1 MSNRKK
7 MAVMNVFSAIMYYVA
22 NSIIG
27 FINRKVFT
35 VYLGSEL
42 LGLNGLVVSVISMLS
57 LLELG
62 VASSIGYSLYKPLE
76 EKNYGEVKAIMQ
88 LFSRLYRYIGIAVAA
103 IGLVLIPFLPFF
115 VKTTINQNYVIAVY
129 LIFLLDAVLSYF
141 MAYRRT
147 IIVSAQKDYINKN
160 ADTFLYI
167 VTGILQIII
176 ICVWK
181 NYIASLI
188 VKLVFTVLNNLYLY
202 IKAGKMFPYLN
213 DKNLHGKIEKEV
225 KDKIVYNV
233 KALFVIKI
241 ASYCVVGT
249 DNILLSAFA
258 DLTAVAIYSG
268 YTLIIGIINNLFN
281 RSFGYITAN
290 IGNYLIGHNKEEIY
304 QFYNKLNFLNY
315 LITSY
320 TSIALLVLLNEFIGK
335 VWLGEDYVFP
345 MAAVAVLVFNN
356 YLRFCTQAAEAFRSA
371 AGLYSPKP
379 FVKYIALLEGGVN
392 LVVSVALAYFAK
404 MGIYGIFLGTSVSTI
419 VSIVTVAWI
428 NYRFLFEKP
437 LYQYFFDFF
446 KYIILAI
453 SMGGLSLFIFNIA
466 YTTHTVLNI
475 CSGLIISFIVP
486 FGINFVIFG
495 RSEEWKYFT
504 GMIKTA
510 YYKIMRK
517 RGNEYK

>member
-1 MSNRKK
+1 MGNRKK

-27 FINRKVFT
+27 FVNRKVFT

-88 LFSRLYRYIGIAVAA
+88 LFSRLYRYIGIAVAV

-115 VKTTINQNYVIAVY
+115 VKTTIDQSYVVTVY

-141 MAYRRT
+141 LAYRRT

-167 VTGILQIII
+167 VTGILQIVI
-176 ICVWK
+176 ICGWK

-188 VKLVFTVLNNLYLY
+188 IKLIFTVLNNLYLY

-213 DKNLHGKIEKEV
+213 DKNLHGEIEKEV

-290 IGNYLIGHNKEEIY
+290 IGNYLIGHNKEDIY
-304 QFYNKLNFLNY
+304 QFYKKLNFLNY

-335 VWLGEDYVFP
+335 IWLGDDYIFP
-345 MAAVAVLVFNN
+345 LAAVAVLVFNN
-356 YLRFCTQAAEAFRSA
+356 YLRFCTQAAEAFRGA
-371 AGLYSPKP
+371 AGLYSPRP
-379 FVKYIALLEGGVN
+379 FVKYLALLEGGVN
-392 LVVSVALAYFAK
+392 LVVSIALAYFAK
-404 MGIYGIFLGTSVSTI
+404 LGIYGIFLGTSVSTTI
-419 VSIVTVAWI
+419 SIASVAWI
-428 NYRFLFEKP
+428 NYRFLFEKK
-437 LYQYFFDFF
+437 LKLFYSRFFWYLLWAMISGAASMLLF
-446 KYIILAI
+446 KGLHTGYTVVNILI
-453 SMGGLSLFIFNIA
+453 GL
-466 YTTHTVLNI
+466 VV
-475 CSGLIISFIVP
+475 SFVVP
-486 FGINFVIFG
+486 FGVNFLVFG
-495 RSEEWKYFT
+495 RSEEWQYFIGMMKGAVGKVTQTT
-504 GMIKTA
+504 GK
-510 YYKIMRK
+510 KQ
-517 RGNEYK
+517 

>member
-27 FINRKVFT
+27 FVNRKVFT

-88 LFSRLYRYIGIAVAA
+88 LFSRLYRYIGIAVAV

-115 VKTTINQNYVIAVY
+115 VKTTIDQSYVVTVY

-141 MAYRRT
+141 LAYRRT

-167 VTGILQIII
+167 VTGILQIVI

-188 VKLVFTVLNNLYLY
+188 IKLIFTVLNNLYLY

-213 DKNLHGKIEKEV
+213 DKNLHGEIEKEV

-304 QFYNKLNFLNY
+304 QFYKKLNFLNY

-335 VWLGEDYVFP
+335 IWLGDDYIFP
-345 MAAVAVLVFNN
+345 LAAVAVLVFNN
-356 YLRFCTQAAEAFRSA
+356 YLRFCTQAAEAFRGA
-371 AGLYSPKP
+371 AGLYSPRP
-379 FVKYIALLEGGVN
+379 FVKYLALLEGGVN
-392 LVVSVALAYFAK
+392 LVVSIALAYFAK
-404 MGIYGIFLGTSVSTI
+404 LGIYGIFLGTSVSTTI
-419 VSIVTVAWI
+419 SIASVAWI
-428 NYRFLFEKP
+428 NYRFLFEKK
-437 LYQYFFDFF
+437 LKLFYSRFFWYLLWAMISGAASMLLF
-446 KYIILAI
+446 KGLHTGYTVVNILI
-453 SMGGLSLFIFNIA
+453 GL
-466 YTTHTVLNI
+466 VV
-475 CSGLIISFIVP
+475 SFVVP
-486 FGINFVIFG
+486 FGVNFLVFG
-495 RSEEWKYFT
+495 RSEEWQYFIGMMKGAVGKVTQTT
-504 GMIKTA
+504 GK
-510 YYKIMRK
+510 KQ
-517 RGNEYK
+517 

>member
-1 MSNRKK
+1 
-7 MAVMNVFSAIMYYVA
+7 MNVFSAIMYYVA

-27 FINRKVFT
+27 FVNRKVFT

-76 EKNYGEVKAIMQ
+76 EENYGEVKAIMQ
-88 LFSRLYRYIGIAVAA
+88 LFSRLYRYIGIAVAV

-115 VKTTINQNYVIAVY
+115 VKTTIDQSYVVTVY

-141 MAYRRT
+141 LAYRRT

-167 VTGILQIII
+167 VTGILQIVI

-181 NYIASLI
+181 NYIASLVI
-188 VKLVFTVLNNLYLY
+188 KLIFTVLNNLYLY

-213 DKNLHGKIEKEV
+213 DKNLHGEIEKEV

-233 KALFVIKI
+233 KALFIIKI

-290 IGNYLIGHNKEEIY
+290 IGNYLIGHNKDEIY

-320 TSIALLVLLNEFIGK
+320 TSIALLVLLNEFISK
-335 VWLGEDYVFP
+335 VWLGDDYVFP

-356 YLRFCTQAAEAFRSA
+356 YLRFCTQAAEAFRGA
-371 AGLYSPKP
+371 AGLYSPRP
-379 FVKYIALLEGGVN
+379 FVKYLALLEGGVN
-392 LVVSVALAYFAK
+392 LVVSVALAHFAQ
-404 MGIYGIFLGTSVSTI
+404 MGIYGIFLGTSVSTTISI
-419 VSIVTVAWI
+419 VSVAWI

-437 LYQYFFDFF
+437 LHEYFVRFF
-446 KYIILAI
+446 KYLVLAI
-453 SMGGLSLFIFNIA
+453 AAGALSLFLFHIV
-466 YTTHTVLNI
+466 YTSHTIINLGT
-475 CSGLIISFIVP
+475 GLIISFAVP
-486 FGINFVIFG
+486 LGLNFVVYG
-495 RSEEWKYFT
+495 RSEEWKYFVDMMQ
-504 GMIKTA
+504 GAVRKV
-510 YYKIMRK
+510 MRK
-517 RGNEYK
+517 SGRK

>member
-27 FINRKVFT
+27 FVNRKVFT

-88 LFSRLYRYIGIAVAA
+88 LFSRLYRYIGIAVAV

-115 VKTTINQNYVIAVY
+115 VKTTIDQSYVVTVY

-141 MAYRRT
+141 LAYRRT

-167 VTGILQIII
+167 VTGILQIVI

-188 VKLVFTVLNNLYLY
+188 IKLIFTVLNNLYLY

-213 DKNLHGKIEKEV
+213 DKNLHGEIEKEV

-290 IGNYLIGHNKEEIY
+290 IGNYLIGHNKEDIY
-304 QFYNKLNFLNY
+304 QFYKKLNFLNY

-335 VWLGEDYVFP
+335 IWLGDDYIFP
-345 MAAVAVLVFNN
+345 LAAVAVLVFNN
-356 YLRFCTQAAEAFRSA
+356 YLRFCTQAAEAFRGA
-371 AGLYSPKP
+371 AGLYSPRP
-379 FVKYIALLEGGVN
+379 FVKYLALLEGGVN
-392 LVVSVALAYFAK
+392 LVVSIALAYFAK
-404 MGIYGIFLGTSVSTI
+404 LGIYGIFLGTSVSTTI
-419 VSIVTVAWI
+419 SIASVAWI
-428 NYRFLFEKP
+428 NYRFLFEKK
-437 LYQYFFDFF
+437 LKLFYSRFFWYLLWAMISGAASMLLF
-446 KYIILAI
+446 KGLHTGYTVVNILI
-453 SMGGLSLFIFNIA
+453 GL
-466 YTTHTVLNI
+466 VV
-475 CSGLIISFIVP
+475 SFVVP
-486 FGINFVIFG
+486 FGVNFLVFG
-495 RSEEWKYFT
+495 RSEEWQYFI
-504 GMIKTA
+504 GMMKGA
-510 YYKIMRK
+510 VGKIAHRA
-517 RGNEYK
+517 

>member
-88 LFSRLYRYIGIAVAA
+88 LFSRLYRYIGIAVAV
-103 IGLVLIPFLPFF
+103 IGLVLIPFLLFF
-115 VKTTINQNYVIAVY
+115 VRTTIDQNYVIAVY

-181 NYIASLI
+181 SYIASLI
-188 VKLVFTVLNNLYLY
+188 VKLIFTVLNNLYLY

-213 DKNLHGKIEKEV
+213 DKNLHGEIEKEV

-404 MGIYGIFLGTSVSTI
+404 MGIYGIFLGTSVSTTI
-419 VSIVTVAWI
+419 SIASIAWI
-428 NYRFLFEKP
+428 NYRFLFEKKVHFFYLKFFWYMLWAIISGCVSVLLFKN
-437 LYQYFFDFF
+437 LYTRNVLFN
-446 KYIILAI
+446 IIL
-453 SMGGLSLFIFNIA
+453 GLVVS
-466 YTTHTVLNI
+466 
-475 CSGLIISFIVP
+475 
-486 FGINFVIFG
+486 FVIPLGVNYLVFG
-495 RSEEWKYFT
+495 RSVEWRYFIDMLK
-504 GMIKTA
+504 GIFHKVMQKV
-510 YYKIMRK
+510 KK
-517 RGNEYK
+517 Q

>member
-1 MSNRKK
+1 MGNRKK

-27 FINRKVFT
+27 FVNRKVFT

-88 LFSRLYRYIGIAVAA
+88 LFSRLYRYIGIAVAV

-115 VKTTINQNYVIAVY
+115 VKTTIDQSYVVTVY

-141 MAYRRT
+141 LAYRRT

-167 VTGILQIII
+167 VTGILQIVI

-188 VKLVFTVLNNLYLY
+188 IKLIFTVLNNLYLY

-213 DKNLHGKIEKEV
+213 DKNLHGEIEKEV

-290 IGNYLIGHNKEEIY
+290 IGNYLIGHNKEDIY
-304 QFYNKLNFLNY
+304 QFYKKLNFLNY

-335 VWLGEDYVFP
+335 IWLGDDYIFP
-345 MAAVAVLVFNN
+345 LAAVAVLVFNN
-356 YLRFCTQAAEAFRSA
+356 YLRFCTQAAEAFRGA
-371 AGLYSPKP
+371 AGLYSPRP
-379 FVKYIALLEGGVN
+379 FVKYLALLEGGVN
-392 LVVSVALAYFAK
+392 IVVSIALAYFAK
-404 MGIYGIFLGTSVSTI
+404 LGIYGIFLGTSVSTTI
-419 VSIVTVAWI
+419 SIASVAWI
-428 NYRFLFEKP
+428 NYRFLFEKK
-437 LYQYFFDFF
+437 LKLFYSRFFWYLLWAMISGAASMLLF
-446 KYIILAI
+446 KGLHTGYTVVNILI
-453 SMGGLSLFIFNIA
+453 GL
-466 YTTHTVLNI
+466 VV
-475 CSGLIISFIVP
+475 SFVVP
-486 FGINFVIFG
+486 FGVNFLVFG
-495 RSEEWKYFT
+495 RSEEWQYFIGMMKGAVGKVTQTT
-504 GMIKTA
+504 GK
-510 YYKIMRK
+510 KQ
-517 RGNEYK
+517 

>member
-1 MSNRKK
+1 MGNRKK

-27 FINRKVFT
+27 FVNRKVFT

-88 LFSRLYRYIGIAVAA
+88 LFSRLYRYIGIAVAV

-115 VKTTINQNYVIAVY
+115 VKTTIDQSYVVTVY

-141 MAYRRT
+141 LAYRRT

-167 VTGILQIII
+167 VTGILQIVI

-188 VKLVFTVLNNLYLY
+188 IKLIFTVLNNLYLY

-213 DKNLHGKIEKEV
+213 DKNLHGEIEKEV

-304 QFYNKLNFLNY
+304 QFYKKLNFLNY

-335 VWLGEDYVFP
+335 IWLGDDYIFP
-345 MAAVAVLVFNN
+345 LAAVAVLVFNN
-356 YLRFCTQAAEAFRSA
+356 YLRFCTQAAEAFRGA
-371 AGLYSPKP
+371 AGLYSPRP
-379 FVKYIALLEGGVN
+379 FVKYLALLEGGVN
-392 LVVSVALAYFAK
+392 LVVSIALAYFAK
-404 MGIYGIFLGTSVSTI
+404 LGIYGIFLGTSVSTTI
-419 VSIVTVAWI
+419 SIASVAWI
-428 NYRFLFEKP
+428 NYRFLFEKK
-437 LYQYFFDFF
+437 LKLFYSRFFWYLLWAMISGAASMLLF
-446 KYIILAI
+446 KGLHTGYTVVNILI
-453 SMGGLSLFIFNIA
+453 GL
-466 YTTHTVLNI
+466 VV
-475 CSGLIISFIVP
+475 SFVVP
-486 FGINFVIFG
+486 FGVNFLVFG
-495 RSEEWKYFT
+495 RSEEWQYFIGMMKGAVGKVTQTT
-504 GMIKTA
+504 GK
-510 YYKIMRK
+510 KQ
-517 RGNEYK
+517 

>member
-1 MSNRKK
+1 
-7 MAVMNVFSAIMYYVA
+7 
-22 NSIIG
+22 
-27 FINRKVFT
+27 
-35 VYLGSEL
+35 
-42 LGLNGLVVSVISMLS
+42 
-57 LLELG
+57 
-62 VASSIGYSLYKPLE
+62 
-76 EKNYGEVKAIMQ
+76 
-88 LFSRLYRYIGIAVAA
+88 
-103 IGLVLIPFLPFF
+103 
-115 VKTTINQNYVIAVY
+115 
-129 LIFLLDAVLSYF
+129 

-371 AGLYSPKP
+371 AGLYSP
-379 FVKYIALLEGGVN
+379 N
-392 LVVSVALAYFAK
+392 HS
-404 MGIYGIFLGTSVSTI
+404 
-419 VSIVTVAWI
+419 
-428 NYRFLFEKP
+428 
-437 LYQYFFDFF
+437 
-446 KYIILAI
+446 
-453 SMGGLSLFIFNIA
+453 
-466 YTTHTVLNI
+466 
-475 CSGLIISFIVP
+475 
-486 FGINFVIFG
+486 
-495 RSEEWKYFT
+495 
-504 GMIKTA
+504 
-510 YYKIMRK
+510 
-517 RGNEYK
+517 

>member
-27 FINRKVFT
+27 FVNRKVFT

-88 LFSRLYRYIGIAVAA
+88 LFSRLYRYIGIAVAV

-115 VKTTINQNYVIAVY
+115 VKTTIDQSYVVTVY

-141 MAYRRT
+141 LAYRRT

-167 VTGILQIII
+167 VTGILQIVI

-188 VKLVFTVLNNLYLY
+188 IKLIFTVLNNLYLY

-213 DKNLHGKIEKEV
+213 DKNLHGEIEKEV

-290 IGNYLIGHNKEEIY
+290 IGNYLIGHNKEDIY
-304 QFYNKLNFLNY
+304 QFYKKLNFLNY

-335 VWLGEDYVFP
+335 IWLGDDYIFP
-345 MAAVAVLVFNN
+345 LAAVAVLVFNN
-356 YLRFCTQAAEAFRSA
+356 YLRFCTQAAEAFRGA
-371 AGLYSPKP
+371 AGLYSPRP
-379 FVKYIALLEGGVN
+379 FVKYLALLEGGVN
-392 LVVSVALAYFAK
+392 LVVSIALAYFAK
-404 MGIYGIFLGTSVSTI
+404 LGIYGIFLGTSVSTTI
-419 VSIVTVAWI
+419 SIASVAWI
-428 NYRFLFEKP
+428 NYRFLFEKK
-437 LYQYFFDFF
+437 LKLFYSRFFWYLLWAMISGAASMLLF
-446 KYIILAI
+446 KGLHTGYTVVNILI
-453 SMGGLSLFIFNIA
+453 GL
-466 YTTHTVLNI
+466 VV
-475 CSGLIISFIVP
+475 SFVVP
-486 FGINFVIFG
+486 FGVNFLVFG
-495 RSEEWKYFT
+495 RSEEWQYFIGMMKGAVGKVTQTT
-504 GMIKTA
+504 GK
-510 YYKIMRK
+510 KQ
-517 RGNEYK
+517 

>member
-1 MSNRKK
+1 MGNRKK

-27 FINRKVFT
+27 FVNRKVFT

-88 LFSRLYRYIGIAVAA
+88 LFSRLYRYIGIAVAV

-115 VKTTINQNYVIAVY
+115 VKTTIDQSYVVTVY

-141 MAYRRT
+141 LAYRRT

-167 VTGILQIII
+167 VTGILQIVI

-188 VKLVFTVLNNLYLY
+188 IKLIFTVLNNLYLY

-213 DKNLHGKIEKEV
+213 DKNLHGEIEKEV

-290 IGNYLIGHNKEEIY
+290 IGNYLIGHNKEDIY
-304 QFYNKLNFLNY
+304 QFYKKLNFLNY

-335 VWLGEDYVFP
+335 IWLGDDYIFP
-345 MAAVAVLVFNN
+345 LAAVAVLVFNN
-356 YLRFCTQAAEAFRSA
+356 YLRFCTQAAEAFRGA
-371 AGLYSPKP
+371 AGLYSPRP
-379 FVKYIALLEGGVN
+379 FVKYLALLEGGVN
-392 LVVSVALAYFAK
+392 LVVSIALAYFAK
-404 MGIYGIFLGTSVSTI
+404 LAIYGIFLGTSVSTTI
-419 VSIVTVAWI
+419 SIASVAWI
-428 NYRFLFEKP
+428 NYRFLFEKK
-437 LYQYFFDFF
+437 LKLFYSRFFWYLLWAMISGAASMLLF
-446 KYIILAI
+446 KGLHTGYTVVNILI
-453 SMGGLSLFIFNIA
+453 GL
-466 YTTHTVLNI
+466 VV
-475 CSGLIISFIVP
+475 SFVVP
-486 FGINFVIFG
+486 FGVNFLVFG
-495 RSEEWKYFT
+495 RSEEWQYFIGMMKGAVGKVTQTT
-504 GMIKTA
+504 GK
-510 YYKIMRK
+510 KQ
-517 RGNEYK
+517 

>member
-88 LFSRLYRYIGIAVAA
+88 LFSRLYRYIGIAVAV

-115 VKTTINQNYVIAVY
+115 VRTTIDQNYVIAVY

-181 NYIASLI
+181 SYIASLV
-188 VKLVFTVLNNLYLY
+188 VKLIFTVLNNLYLY

-213 DKNLHGKIEKEV
+213 DKNLHGEIEKEV
-225 KDKIVYNV
+225 RDKIVYNV

-290 IGNYLIGHNKEEIY
+290 IGNYLIGHNKEDIY
-304 QFYNKLNFLNY
+304 QFYKKLNFLNY

-335 VWLGEDYVFP
+335 IWLGDDYIFP
-345 MAAVAVLVFNN
+345 LAAVAVLVFNN
-356 YLRFCTQAAEAFRSA
+356 YLRFCTQAAEAFRGA
-371 AGLYSPKP
+371 AGLYSPRP
-379 FVKYIALLEGGVN
+379 FVKYLALLEGGVN
-392 LVVSVALAYFAK
+392 LVVSIALAYFAK
-404 MGIYGIFLGTSVSTI
+404 LGIYGIFLGTSVSTTI
-419 VSIVTVAWI
+419 SIASVAWI
-428 NYRFLFEKP
+428 NYRFLFEKK
-437 LYQYFFDFF
+437 LKLFYSRFFWYLLWAMISGAASMLLF
-446 KYIILAI
+446 KGLHTGYTVVNILI
-453 SMGGLSLFIFNIA
+453 GL
-466 YTTHTVLNI
+466 VV
-475 CSGLIISFIVP
+475 SFVVP
-486 FGINFVIFG
+486 FGVNFLVFG
-495 RSEEWKYFT
+495 RSEEWQYFIGMMKGAVGKVTQTT
-504 GMIKTA
+504 GK
-510 YYKIMRK
+510 KQ
-517 RGNEYK
+517 

>member
-1 MSNRKK
+1 MSSRKK

-27 FINRKVFT
+27 FVNRKVFT

-76 EKNYGEVKAIMQ
+76 EKNYGEVKAIMR
-88 LFSRLYRYIGIAVAA
+88 LFSRLYRYIGIAVAV
-103 IGLVLIPFLPFF
+103 IGLVLIPFLPVF
-115 VKTTINQNYVIAVY
+115 VKTTIDQSYVVTVY

-141 MAYRRT
+141 LAYRRT

-167 VTGILQIII
+167 VTGILQIVI

-188 VKLVFTVLNNLYLY
+188 IKLIFTVLNNLYLY
-202 IKAGKMFPYLN
+202 IKAGEMFPYLN
-213 DKNLHGKIEKEV
+213 DKNLHGEIEKEV

-290 IGNYLIGHNKEEIY
+290 IGNYLIGHNKEDIY
-304 QFYNKLNFLNY
+304 QFYKKLNFLNY

-335 VWLGEDYVFP
+335 IWLGDDYIFP
-345 MAAVAVLVFNN
+345 LAAVAVLVFNN
-356 YLRFCTQAAEAFRSA
+356 YLRFCTQAAEAFRGA

-379 FVKYIALLEGGVN
+379 FVKYLALLEGGVN
-392 LVVSVALAYFAK
+392 LVVSIALAYFAK
-404 MGIYGIFLGTSVSTI
+404 LGIYGIFLGTSVSTTI
-419 VSIVTVAWI
+419 SIASVAWI
-428 NYRFLFEKP
+428 NYRFLFEKKLKLFYSRFFWYLLWAMISGAASMLLFKG
-437 LYQYFFDFF
+437 LYTGYTVVN
-446 KYIILAI
+446 ILI
-453 SMGGLSLFIFNIA
+453 
-466 YTTHTVLNI
+466 
-475 CSGLIISFIVP
+475 GLIVSLAVP
-486 FGINFVIFG
+486 FGVNFLVFG
-495 RSEEWKYFT
+495 RSEEWQYFI
-504 GMIKTA
+504 GMMKGA
-510 YYKIMRK
+510 VGKIAHRA
-517 RGNEYK
+517 

>member
-88 LFSRLYRYIGIAVAA
+88 LFSRLYRYIGIAVAV

-115 VKTTINQNYVIAVY
+115 VKTTIDQSYVVTVY

-141 MAYRRT
+141 LAYRRT

-167 VTGILQIII
+167 VTGILQIVI

-188 VKLVFTVLNNLYLY
+188 IKLIFTVLNNLYLY

-213 DKNLHGKIEKEV
+213 DKNLHGEIEKEV

-290 IGNYLIGHNKEEIY
+290 IGNYLIGHNKEDIY
-304 QFYNKLNFLNY
+304 QFYKKLNFLNY

-335 VWLGEDYVFP
+335 IWLGDDYIFP
-345 MAAVAVLVFNN
+345 LAAVAVLVFNN
-356 YLRFCTQAAEAFRSA
+356 YLRFCTQAAEAFRGA
-371 AGLYSPKP
+371 AGLYSPRP
-379 FVKYIALLEGGVN
+379 FVKYLALLEGGVN
-392 LVVSVALAYFAK
+392 LVVSIALAYFAK
-404 MGIYGIFLGTSVSTI
+404 LGIYGIFLGTSVSTTI
-419 VSIVTVAWI
+419 SIASVAWI
-428 NYRFLFEKP
+428 NYRFLFEKK
-437 LYQYFFDFF
+437 LKLFYSRFFWYLLWAMISGAASMLLF
-446 KYIILAI
+446 KGLHTGYTVVNILI
-453 SMGGLSLFIFNIA
+453 GL
-466 YTTHTVLNI
+466 VV
-475 CSGLIISFIVP
+475 SFVVP
-486 FGINFVIFG
+486 FGVNFLVFG
-495 RSEEWKYFT
+495 RSEEWQYFI
-504 GMIKTA
+504 GMMKGA
-510 YYKIMRK
+510 VGKIAHRA
-517 RGNEYK
+517 

>member
-88 LFSRLYRYIGIAVAA
+88 LFSRLYRYIGIAVAV

-115 VKTTINQNYVIAVY
+115 VRTTIDQNYVIAVY

-181 NYIASLI
+181 SYIASLI
-188 VKLVFTVLNNLYLY
+188 VKLIFTVLNNLYLY

-213 DKNLHGKIEKEV
+213 DKNLHGEIEKEV

-356 YLRFCTQAAEAFRSA
+356 YLRFCTQAIPTGVGVHLSERERPLRDERASTAALIGDALRRRRKELGFTQETAGAYCGHSARVLGEIERGKRTAQLGVVLDYAE
-371 AGLYSPKP
+371 
-379 FVKYIALLEGGVN
+379 LLGVEVR
-392 LVVSVALAYFAK
+392 LKVRDLDA
-404 MGIYGIFLGTSVSTI
+404 
-419 VSIVTVAWI
+419 
-428 NYRFLFEKP
+428 
-437 LYQYFFDFF
+437 
-446 KYIILAI
+446 
-453 SMGGLSLFIFNIA
+453 
-466 YTTHTVLNI
+466 
-475 CSGLIISFIVP
+475 
-486 FGINFVIFG
+486 
-495 RSEEWKYFT
+495 
-504 GMIKTA
+504 
-510 YYKIMRK
+510 
-517 RGNEYK
+517 

>member
-1 MSNRKK
+1 MGNRKK

-27 FINRKVFT
+27 FVNRKVFT

-88 LFSRLYRYIGIAVAA
+88 LFSRLYRYIGIAVAV

-115 VKTTINQNYVIAVY
+115 VKTTIDQSYVVTVY

-141 MAYRRT
+141 LAYRRT

-167 VTGILQIII
+167 VTGILQIVI

-188 VKLVFTVLNNLYLY
+188 IKLIFTVLNNLYLY

-213 DKNLHGKIEKEV
+213 DKNLHGEIEKEV

-290 IGNYLIGHNKEEIY
+290 IGNYLIGHNKEDIY
-304 QFYNKLNFLNY
+304 QFYKKLNFLNY

-335 VWLGEDYVFP
+335 IWLGDDYIFP
-345 MAAVAVLVFNN
+345 LAAVAVLVFNN
-356 YLRFCTQAAEAFRSA
+356 YLRFCTQAAEAFRGA
-371 AGLYSPKP
+371 AGLYSPRP
-379 FVKYIALLEGGVN
+379 FVKYLALLEGGVN
-392 LVVSVALAYFAK
+392 LVVSIALAYFAK
-404 MGIYGIFLGTSVSTI
+404 LGIYGIFLGTSVSTTI
-419 VSIVTVAWI
+419 SIASVAWI
-428 NYRFLFEKP
+428 NYRFLFEKK
-437 LYQYFFDFF
+437 LKLFYSRFFWYLLWAMISGAASMLLF
-446 KYIILAI
+446 K
-453 SMGGLSLFIFNIA
+453 GLHTGYTVVNIFI
-466 YTTHTVLNI
+466 
-475 CSGLIISFIVP
+475 GLVVSFVVP
-486 FGINFVIFG
+486 FGVNFLVFG
-495 RSEEWKYFT
+495 RSEEWQYFIGMMKGAVGKVTQTT
-504 GMIKTA
+504 GK
-510 YYKIMRK
+510 KQ
-517 RGNEYK
+517 

>member
-1 MSNRKK
+1 MSSRKK

-27 FINRKVFT
+27 FVNRKVFT

-88 LFSRLYRYIGIAVAA
+88 LFSRLYRYIGIAVAV

-115 VKTTINQNYVIAVY
+115 VKTTIDQSYVVTVY

-141 MAYRRT
+141 LAYRRT

-167 VTGILQIII
+167 VTGILQIVI

-188 VKLVFTVLNNLYLY
+188 IKLIFTVLNNLYLY

-213 DKNLHGKIEKEV
+213 DKNLHGEIEKEV

-290 IGNYLIGHNKEEIY
+290 IGSYLIGHNKEDIY
-304 QFYNKLNFLNY
+304 QFYKKLNFLNY

-335 VWLGEDYVFP
+335 IWLGDDYIFP
-345 MAAVAVLVFNN
+345 LAAVAVLVFNN
-356 YLRFCTQAAEAFRSA
+356 YLRFCTQAAEAFRGA
-371 AGLYSPKP
+371 AGLYSPRP
-379 FVKYIALLEGGVN
+379 FVKYLALLEGGVN
-392 LVVSVALAYFAK
+392 LVVSIALAYFAK
-404 MGIYGIFLGTSVSTI
+404 LGIYGIFLGTSVSTTI
-419 VSIVTVAWI
+419 SIASVAWI
-428 NYRFLFEKP
+428 NYRFLFEKKLKLFYSRFFWYLLWAMISGAASMLLFKG
-437 LYQYFFDFF
+437 LYTGYTVVN
-446 KYIILAI
+446 ILI
-453 SMGGLSLFIFNIA
+453 GL
-466 YTTHTVLNI
+466 VV
-475 CSGLIISFIVP
+475 SFAVP
-486 FGINFVIFG
+486 FGVNFLVFG
-495 RSEEWKYFT
+495 RSEEWQYFI
-504 GMIKTA
+504 GMMKGA
-510 YYKIMRK
+510 VGKIAHRA
-517 RGNEYK
+517 

>member
-1 MSNRKK
+1 MGNRKK

-27 FINRKVFT
+27 FVNRKVFT

-88 LFSRLYRYIGIAVAA
+88 LFSRLYRYIGIAVAV

-115 VKTTINQNYVIAVY
+115 VKTTIDQSYVVTVY

-141 MAYRRT
+141 LAYRRT

-167 VTGILQIII
+167 VTGILQIVI

-188 VKLVFTVLNNLYLY
+188 IKLIFTVLNNLYLY

-213 DKNLHGKIEKEV
+213 DKNLHGEIEKEV

-290 IGNYLIGHNKEEIY
+290 IGNYLIGHNKEDIY
-304 QFYNKLNFLNY
+304 QFYKKLNFLNY

-335 VWLGEDYVFP
+335 IWLGDDYIFP
-345 MAAVAVLVFNN
+345 LAAVAVLVFNN
-356 YLRFCTQAAEAFRSA
+356 YLRFCTQAAEAFRGA
-371 AGLYSPKP
+371 AGLYSPRP
-379 FVKYIALLEGGVN
+379 FVKYLALLEGGVN
-392 LVVSVALAYFAK
+392 LVVSIALAYFAK
-404 MGIYGIFLGTSVSTI
+404 LGICGIFLGTSVSTTI
-419 VSIVTVAWI
+419 SIASVAWI
-428 NYRFLFEKP
+428 NYRFLFEKK
-437 LYQYFFDFF
+437 LKLFYSRFFWYLLWAMISGAASMLLF
-446 KYIILAI
+446 KGLHTGYTVVNILI
-453 SMGGLSLFIFNIA
+453 GL
-466 YTTHTVLNI
+466 VV
-475 CSGLIISFIVP
+475 SFVVP
-486 FGINFVIFG
+486 FGVNFLVFG
-495 RSEEWKYFT
+495 RSEEWQYFIGMMKGAVGKVTQTT
-504 GMIKTA
+504 GK
-510 YYKIMRK
+510 KQ
-517 RGNEYK
+517 

>member
-88 LFSRLYRYIGIAVAA
+88 LFSRLYRYIGIAVAV

-115 VKTTINQNYVIAVY
+115 VKTTIDQSYVVTVY

-141 MAYRRT
+141 LAYRRT

-167 VTGILQIII
+167 VTGILQIVI

-188 VKLVFTVLNNLYLY
+188 IKLIFTVLNNLYLY

-213 DKNLHGKIEKEV
+213 DKNLHGEIEKEV

-290 IGNYLIGHNKEEIY
+290 IGNYLIGHNKEDIY
-304 QFYNKLNFLNY
+304 QFYKKLNFLNY

-335 VWLGEDYVFP
+335 IWLGDDYIFP
-345 MAAVAVLVFNN
+345 LAAVAVLVFNN
-356 YLRFCTQAAEAFRSA
+356 YLRFCTQAAEAFRGA
-371 AGLYSPKP
+371 AGRYSPRP
-379 FVKYIALLEGGVN
+379 FVKYLALLEGGVN
-392 LVVSVALAYFAK
+392 LVVSIALAYFAK
-404 MGIYGIFLGTSVSTI
+404 LGIYGIFLGTSVSTTI
-419 VSIVTVAWI
+419 SIASVAWI
-428 NYRFLFEKP
+428 NYRFLFEKK
-437 LYQYFFDFF
+437 LKLFYSRFFWYLLWAMISGAASMLLF
-446 KYIILAI
+446 KGLHTGYTVVNILI
-453 SMGGLSLFIFNIA
+453 GL
-466 YTTHTVLNI
+466 VV
-475 CSGLIISFIVP
+475 SFVVP
-486 FGINFVIFG
+486 FGVNFLVFG
-495 RSEEWKYFT
+495 RSEEWQYFIGMMKGAVGKVTQTT
-504 GMIKTA
+504 GK
-510 YYKIMRK
+510 KQ
-517 RGNEYK
+517 

>member
-88 LFSRLYRYIGIAVAA
+88 LFSRLYRYIGIAVAV

-115 VKTTINQNYVIAVY
+115 VRTTIDQNYVIAVY

-181 NYIASLI
+181 SYIASLI
-188 VKLVFTVLNNLYLY
+188 VKLIFTVLNNLYLY

-213 DKNLHGKIEKEV
+213 DKNLHGEIEKEV

-268 YTLIIGIINNLFN
+268 YTLII
-281 RSFGYITAN
+281 
-290 IGNYLIGHNKEEIY
+290 
-304 QFYNKLNFLNY
+304 
-315 LITSY
+315 
-320 TSIALLVLLNEFIGK
+320 
-335 VWLGEDYVFP
+335 
-345 MAAVAVLVFNN
+345 
-356 YLRFCTQAAEAFRSA
+356 
-371 AGLYSPKP
+371 
-379 FVKYIALLEGGVN
+379 
-392 LVVSVALAYFAK
+392 
-404 MGIYGIFLGTSVSTI
+404 
-419 VSIVTVAWI
+419 
-428 NYRFLFEKP
+428 
-437 LYQYFFDFF
+437 
-446 KYIILAI
+446 
-453 SMGGLSLFIFNIA
+453 
-466 YTTHTVLNI
+466 
-475 CSGLIISFIVP
+475 
-486 FGINFVIFG
+486 
-495 RSEEWKYFT
+495 
-504 GMIKTA
+504 
-510 YYKIMRK
+510 
-517 RGNEYK
+517 

>member
-1 MSNRKK
+1 MGNRKK

-27 FINRKVFT
+27 FVNRKVFT

-88 LFSRLYRYIGIAVAA
+88 LFSRLYRYIGIAVAV

-115 VKTTINQNYVIAVY
+115 VKTTIDQSYVVTVY

-141 MAYRRT
+141 LAYRRT

-167 VTGILQIII
+167 VTGILQIVI

-188 VKLVFTVLNNLYLY
+188 IKLIFTVLNNLYLY

-213 DKNLHGKIEKEV
+213 DKNLHGEIEKEV

-290 IGNYLIGHNKEEIY
+290 IGNYLIGHNKEDIY
-304 QFYNKLNFLNY
+304 QFYKKLNFLNY

-335 VWLGEDYVFP
+335 IWLGDDYIFP
-345 MAAVAVLVFNN
+345 LAAVAVLVFNN
-356 YLRFCTQAAEAFRSA
+356 YLRFCTQAAEAFRGA
-371 AGLYSPKP
+371 AGLYSPRP
-379 FVKYIALLEGGVN
+379 FVKYLALLEGGVN
-392 LVVSVALAYFAK
+392 LVVSIALAYFAK
-404 MGIYGIFLGTSVSTI
+404 LGIYGIFLGTSVSTTI
-419 VSIVTVAWI
+419 SIASVAWI
-428 NYRFLFEKP
+428 NYRFLFEKK
-437 LYQYFFDFF
+437 LKLFYSRFFWYLLWAMISGAASMLLF
-446 KYIILAI
+446 KGLHTGYTAVNILI
-453 SMGGLSLFIFNIA
+453 GL
-466 YTTHTVLNI
+466 VV
-475 CSGLIISFIVP
+475 SFVVP
-486 FGINFVIFG
+486 FGVNFLVFG
-495 RSEEWKYFT
+495 RSEEWQYFIGMMKGAVGKVTQTT
-504 GMIKTA
+504 GK
-510 YYKIMRK
+510 KQ
-517 RGNEYK
+517 

>member
-1 MSNRKK
+1 MGNRKK

-27 FINRKVFT
+27 FVNRKVFT

-88 LFSRLYRYIGIAVAA
+88 LFSRLYRYIGIAVAV

-115 VKTTINQNYVIAVY
+115 VKTTIDQSYVVTVY

-141 MAYRRT
+141 LAYRRT

-167 VTGILQIII
+167 VTGILQIVI

-188 VKLVFTVLNNLYLY
+188 IKLIFTVLNNLYLY

-213 DKNLHGKIEKEV
+213 DKNLHGEIEKEV

-290 IGNYLIGHNKEEIY
+290 IGNYLIGHNKEDIY
-304 QFYNKLNFLNY
+304 QFYKKLNFLNY

-335 VWLGEDYVFP
+335 IWLGDDYIFP
-345 MAAVAVLVFNN
+345 LAAVAVLVFNN
-356 YLRFCTQAAEAFRSA
+356 YLRFCTQAAEAFRGA
-371 AGLYSPKP
+371 AGLYSPRP
-379 FVKYIALLEGGVN
+379 FVKYLALLEGGVN
-392 LVVSVALAYFAK
+392 LVVSIALAYFAK
-404 MGIYGIFLGTSVSTI
+404 LGIYGIFLGTSVSTTI
-419 VSIVTVAWI
+419 SIASVAWI
-428 NYRFLFEKP
+428 NYRFLFEKK
-437 LYQYFFDFF
+437 LKLFYSRFFWYLLWAMISGAASMLLF
-446 KYIILAI
+446 KGLHTGYTVVNILI
-453 SMGGLSLFIFNIA
+453 GL
-466 YTTHTVLNI
+466 VV
-475 CSGLIISFIVP
+475 SFVVP
-486 FGINFVIFG
+486 FGVNFLVFG
-495 RSEEWKYFT
+495 RSEEWQYFIGMMKWAVGKVTQTT
-504 GMIKTA
+504 GK
-510 YYKIMRK
+510 KQ
-517 RGNEYK
+517 

>member
-1 MSNRKK
+1 MGNRKK

-27 FINRKVFT
+27 FVNRKVFT

-88 LFSRLYRYIGIAVAA
+88 LFSRLYRYIGIAVAV

-115 VKTTINQNYVIAVY
+115 VKTTIDQSYVVTVY

-141 MAYRRT
+141 LAYRRT

-167 VTGILQIII
+167 VTGILQIVI

-188 VKLVFTVLNNLYLY
+188 IKLIFTVLNNLYLY

-213 DKNLHGKIEKEV
+213 DKNLHGEIETEV

-290 IGNYLIGHNKEEIY
+290 IGNYLIGHNKEDIY
-304 QFYNKLNFLNY
+304 QFYKKLNFLNY

-335 VWLGEDYVFP
+335 IWLGDDYIFP
-345 MAAVAVLVFNN
+345 LAAVAVLVFNN
-356 YLRFCTQAAEAFRSA
+356 YLRFCTQAAEAFRGA
-371 AGLYSPKP
+371 AGLYSPRP
-379 FVKYIALLEGGVN
+379 FVKYLALLEGGVN
-392 LVVSVALAYFAK
+392 LVVSIALAYFAK
-404 MGIYGIFLGTSVSTI
+404 LGIYGIFLGTSVSTTI
-419 VSIVTVAWI
+419 SIASVAWI
-428 NYRFLFEKP
+428 NYRFLFEKK
-437 LYQYFFDFF
+437 LKLFYSRFFWYLLWAMISGAASMLLF
-446 KYIILAI
+446 KGLHTGYTVVNILI
-453 SMGGLSLFIFNIA
+453 GL
-466 YTTHTVLNI
+466 VV
-475 CSGLIISFIVP
+475 SFVVP
-486 FGINFVIFG
+486 FGVNFLVFG
-495 RSEEWKYFT
+495 RSEEWQYFIGMMKGAVGKVTQTT
-504 GMIKTA
+504 GK
-510 YYKIMRK
+510 KQ
-517 RGNEYK
+517 